1 MAITLTQAKN
11 FTQDKLAQMIIDEF
25 RKDPLFD
32 LMVFDNTATANG
44 SSLAYVYN
52 RVTTYAT
59 AAFRAIN
66 SEYDA
71 QEAVTTQITANLKP
85 FGGAFEVDRVIQD
98 NVKGIT
104 DQISFQLQQKI
115 KATRALFVDSFINGD
130 SGQDANAFDG
140 VDKAIAGSTT
150 ELTPTEAI
158 DLSTS
163 AAIDTNFKVFMDQL
177 DKMLAGLDEEPSI
190 LMVNRYLKA
199 IMNGVA
205 RRSSLFDGKDVDA
218 FGKPVLKYA
227 GIVIGTAGDKPGTTD
242 PIIGI
247 DGTTGTTSIIAL
259 RIGLDG
265 AHAISPT
272 GNNVIK
278 YYLPDMTAPGAVKK
292 GEVEMVAAAALKA
305 SRAAGALRNIKI
317 VA

>member
-1 MAITLTQAKN
+1 MAITLAQAKN
-11 FTQDKLAQMIIDEF
+11 FTQDTLTQMIIDEF

-32 LMVFDNTATANG
+32 LMVFDNTATPNG

-66 SEYDA
+66 SEYNA
-71 QEAVTTQITANLKP
+71 QESATTPITAYLKP
-85 FGGAFEVDRVIQD
+85 FGGAFEVDRVIQ
-98 NVKGIT
+98 NHVKGVT
-104 DQISFQLQQKI
+104 DQVSFQLQQKI
-115 KATRALFVDSFINGD
+115 KATRALFVDTFINGD
-130 SGQDANAFDG
+130 SGQNANAFDG
-140 VDKAIAGSTT
+140 IDKAIAGSST
-150 ELTPTEAI
+150 EMVPDAAI

-163 AAIDTNFKVFMDQL
+163 AAIDTNFKAFMDAL
-177 DKMLAGLDEEPSI
+177 DKMLANLDEEPTI
-190 LMVNRYLKA
+190 LMVNRYMKA

-227 GIVIGTAGDKPGTTD
+227 GIVIGTAGDKPGTSD
-242 PIIGI
+242 PIVEI
-247 DGTTGTTSIIAL
+247 DDNDGTTSIIAI

-265 AHAISPT
+265 AHAVSPEGT
-272 GNNVIK
+272 NVIQ
-278 YYLPDMTAPGAVKK
+278 YYLPNMQAPGAVKK

-305 SRAAGALRNIKI
+305 TRAAGALRNIKI
-317 VA
+317 I